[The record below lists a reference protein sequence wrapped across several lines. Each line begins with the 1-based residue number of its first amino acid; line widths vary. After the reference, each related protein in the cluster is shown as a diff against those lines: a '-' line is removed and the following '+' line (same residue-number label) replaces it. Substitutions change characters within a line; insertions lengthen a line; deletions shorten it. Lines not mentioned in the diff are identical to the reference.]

1 MARDR
6 TPVGKLSRREGI
18 IIGSSEKVFARRPY
32 APGEHGQNT
41 RGKVSEYGVQLRE
54 KQKVKRIYGILEK
67 QFRIY
72 FARAD
77 RGQGVTG
84 ERLLQLLEMRFDN
97 VVYQMGLARTRRL
110 ARQLVNHGHFEV
122 NGKKVDIPSYA
133 MKVGDEITVR
143 PSSKKNAYFSNLGEM
158 PPSHVKPDW
167 VSFDPKGMKGKL
179 EAVPQRTDLPSEID
193 EQLIVEYYSR

>member
-6 TPVGKLSRREGI
+6 SPVGKLSRREGI
-18 IIGSSEKVFARRPY
+18 VIGNSEKVFARRPY

-84 ERLLQLLEMRFDN
+84 ERLLQLLETRLDN
-97 VVYQMGLARTRRL
+97 VVYQMGFARTRRL
-110 ARQLVNHGHFEV
+110 ARQLVTHGHFEV
-122 NGKKVDIPSYA
+122 NGRKVNIPSFA
-133 MKVGDEITVR
+133 VKVGDEIVVR
-143 PSSKKNAYFSNLGEM
+143 ASSKKNQYFSNLSEN
-158 PPSHVKPDW
+158 PPSHIKPDW
-167 VSFDPKGMKGKL
+167 VSFDPKSQSGKL